1 MESRIQIV
9 HEVLVQHRLQREVAA
24 KHRVSIATVSS
35 LCKKAQNNQSFLK
48 ELVADREAK
57 AERRR
62 QIGQTVLEMNQL
74 NVFVD
79 SARSVKKVLLEG
91 LDMEASER
99 QIRTIMREDLGMR
112 YRKILPVSIHGNSE
126 KNLVLR

>member
-99 QIRTIMREDLGMR
+99 QIRTIMGEDLGMR

>member
-1 MESRIQIV
+1 MACRIQII

-35 LCKKAQNNQSFLK
+35 LCKKSQNNQSFLK